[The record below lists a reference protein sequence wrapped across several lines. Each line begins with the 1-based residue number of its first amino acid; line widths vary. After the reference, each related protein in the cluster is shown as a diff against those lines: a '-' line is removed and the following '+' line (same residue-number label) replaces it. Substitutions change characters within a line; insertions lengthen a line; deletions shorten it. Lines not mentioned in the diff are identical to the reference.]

1 MEKLFDL
8 LLFAYILTLTRNYII
23 QNFGNSYMN
32 INNQDQLN
40 ALVID
45 RIGELDENVIPFLQS
60 ANWIVTSNRDESEIV
75 NLINQ
80 KHFNLI
86 IINLDELKMKFE
98 IIMTEVISNYPET
111 SVIIISERDNLDNA
125 IDALN
130 IGAWDIVLK
139 PIENLT
145 HLGHSIIK
153 TIERSRLYQENVKYR
168 NHLEKE
174 IEKRTEELKIELD
187 ARKKAEKMLMRS
199 LDKINKVTDG
209 MIKTISYIGTIK
221 DPYTGGHQK
230 RVAHL
235 ARSIAEELDID
246 DEKIK
251 GIYVA
256 GMLHDIGKISIP
268 TEILSKPGKISDVE
282 FLLIKTHPT
291 VSYEILK
298 EIEFPWPV
306 ATATFQHHEKLDG
319 SGYPKGISNNDILLE
334 SRIITVADIVESVTS
349 HRPYRAS
356 LGIDKALDI
365 IESEKGICLDTN
377 VVNVCAKLFRD
388 KGYSIPEFM

>member
-1 MEKLFDL
+1 
-8 LLFAYILTLTRNYII
+8 LTLTRNYII

-32 INNQDQLN
+32 INNQDHLN

>member
-1 MEKLFDL
+1 MEFD
-8 LLFAYILTLTRNYII
+8 
-23 QNFGNSYMN
+23 
-32 INNQDQLN
+32 
-40 ALVID
+40 
-45 RIGELDENVIPFLQS
+45 
-60 ANWIVTSNRDESEIV
+60 
-75 NLINQ
+75 
-80 KHFNLI
+80 
-86 IINLDELKMKFE
+86 

-111 SVIIISERDNLDNA
+111 SVIVISERDNLDNA

-153 TIERSRLYQENVKYR
+153 TIERSRLYQENVNYR

-174 IEKRTEELKIELD
+174 IKKRTEELQIELE

-388 KGYSIPEFM
+388 KGYNIPEFM